1 MVEDFDDVVKLGCG
15 FSAVDELNEIDIRD
29 GVNRHPTYINKN
41 LTPG

>member
-15 FSAVDELNEIDIRD
+15 FSAVDELNEIDIGD
-29 GVNRHPTYINKN
+29 GVNRQPTYINKN